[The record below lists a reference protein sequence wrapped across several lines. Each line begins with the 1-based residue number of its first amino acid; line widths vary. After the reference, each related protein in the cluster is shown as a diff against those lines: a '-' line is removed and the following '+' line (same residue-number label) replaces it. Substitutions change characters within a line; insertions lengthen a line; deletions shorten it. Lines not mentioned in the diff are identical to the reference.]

1 MDASKVNIDPDID
14 EAEPERPVYDAFQNW
29 AKAKLALLRR
39 IRVSRLMRGA
49 RENKNLRTENISEI
63 KFNKLTK

>member
-1 MDASKVNIDPDID
+1 VSKISNRLEIDY
-14 EAEPERPVYDAFQNW
+14 EEPERPVYDAFQNW
-29 AKAKLALLRR
+29 EKAKFALLRR

-63 KFNKLTK
+63 KFNKQTK